1 MTEFLQATI
10 NGVATGAIYALLA
23 LGFVIIYKSTQ
34 VLSFAQQ
41 GLTVLGAWWVVWFSN
56 GATIDQWFFSF
67 ELPPLNFWIA
77 VLLGLL
83 LAGAVG
89 VGIER
94 VMLRPMV
101 GKPVFSV
108 AVLTIG
114 LNIVILVIAF
124 EWIGV
129 NIQSLGDPWGLK
141 SVTFGELTVSH
152 RNLATI
158 VTAVVVVAALLAFFR
173 YSKFG
178 LAMRATAT
186 DQEAALAQGVK
197 VTRVFA
203 AAWALAA
210 ALAAVA
216 GVFLGAGTGVTPV
229 IGVRAIRALPA
240 AVVGGLDSIA
250 GAIVGGLIIGLA
262 ESYAAT
268 YQAEYLGFLG
278 ANFSSVVAWVVMF
291 VVLLVRPSGLFGSV
305 EVERV

>member
-41 GLTVLGAWWVVWFSN
+41 GLTVLGAFWVVYFS
-56 GATIDQWFFSF
+56 TI
-67 ELPPLNFWIA
+67 LGLNFWVA
-77 VLLGLL
+77 VPLGLL
-83 LAGAVG
+83 LSAAVG
-89 VGIER
+89 IGIER

-124 EWIGV
+124 DLIGV
-129 NIQSLGDPWGLK
+129 NIRSLGDPWGLK

-216 GVFLGAGTGVTPV
+216 GVFLGSGTGVTPV

-262 ESYAAT
+262 ESCAAT
-268 YQAEYLGFLG
+268 YQAEYLAFLG

-291 VVLLVRPSGLFGSV
+291 AVLLIRPSGLFGSV

>member
-1 MTEFLQATI
+1 MTGFLQATI
-10 NGVATGAIYALLA
+10 NGVAVGAIYALLA

-41 GLTVLGAWWVVWFSN
+41 GLTVLGAFWVV
-56 GATIDQWFFSF
+56 FFSSV
-67 ELPPLNFWIA
+67 LDLSFWLA
-77 VLLGLL
+77 VPLGLL
-83 LAGAVG
+83 LSAAVG
-89 VGIER
+89 IGIER

-108 AVLTIG
+108 AILTIG

-124 EWIGV
+124 DLIGV
-129 NIQSLGDPWGLK
+129 EIRSLGDPWGLK
-141 SVTFGELTVSH
+141 SLSIGDLSISH
-152 RNLATI
+152 RNAATI
-158 VTAVVVVAALLAFFR
+158 VTAVVVVGALLAFFR

-186 DQEAALAQGVK
+186 DQEVALAQGVT

-210 ALAAVA
+210 VLATIA
-216 GVFLGAGTGVTPV
+216 GVFLGAGTGVAPT
-229 IGVRAIRALPA
+229 IGARAIRALPA

-250 GAIVGGLIIGLA
+250 GAITGGLLIGLIEA
-262 ESYAAT
+262 YSAA
-268 YQAEYLGFLG
+268 YQAQYLPFLG
-278 ANFSSVVAWVVMF
+278 GNFAGIVAWVVMF
-291 VVLLVRPSGLFGSV
+291 LVLLVRPSGLFGTI